1 MNGNIWVRDRTAS
14 PEKRAACGDPA
25 VGAPRPFARTLL
37 VGLLLALL
45 ALNVLGAVMVV
56 SAQQPHETSIHMLA
70 AD

>member
-1 MNGNIWVRDRTAS
+1 MNGNMWLRDRTPS

-25 VGAPRPFARTLL
+25 AGAPRPLARTLL

-45 ALNVLGAVMVV
+45 AMNVLGAIMVV
-56 SAQQPHETSIHMLA
+56 SAQQPHETSIHTLA